1 MIKSISEGGE
11 NMDQIK
17 EARKSARLTQSE
29 VAQKLN
35 ITQGT
40 YSQWENG
47 KVRIDGASLQRLAD
61 LFGVSVDYLLGMT
74 SDPKQKNPPRV
85 TPPMSRSLIPLNGK
99 LCPYFLL
106 LAPKISSFFWT

>member
-1 MIKSISEGGE
+1 
-11 NMDQIK
+11 MDQIK

-61 LFGVSVDYLLGMT
+61 LFGVSIDYLLGMT
-74 SDPKQKNPPRV
+74 SDPKQKKPTEGD
-85 TPPMSRSLIPLNGK
+85 TPDEPFTDPVKREALSVFSSLSPEDQQF
-99 LCPYFLL
+99 FLDMMHHR
-106 LAPKISSFFWT
+106 AKQ